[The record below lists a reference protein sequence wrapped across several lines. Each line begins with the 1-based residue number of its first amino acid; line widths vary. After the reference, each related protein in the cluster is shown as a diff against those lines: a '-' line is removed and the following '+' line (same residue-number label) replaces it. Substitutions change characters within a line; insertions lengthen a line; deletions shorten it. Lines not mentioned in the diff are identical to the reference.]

1 MELKQTDFNLDHFRF
16 NIEENGIRINRKKL
30 SSSTE
35 IFIEYEDVGSK
46 IILEK
51 KRKIFWLILSLVFLS
66 FSIYVFIKRLIGGN
80 VGDGAEIFHLSMS
93 LVFFAVF
100 LFTKKNILFLA
111 HADNTNAIEFIGSK
125 RYKDKLDDFIKLLL
139 QKRDKFLVEKY
150 TTLDQLLPY
159 DQQYNTLI
167 WLYNL
172 KLLTKEQLKSKIEEL
187 DKMVINQKNP
197 GRNDLAK
204 IVGFR
209 SNNKINDG
217 EEDIDNED

>member
-1 MELKQTDFNLDHFRF
+1 M
-16 NIEENGIRINRKKL
+16 
-30 SSSTE
+30 
-35 IFIEYEDVGSK
+35 
-46 IILEK
+46 
-51 KRKIFWLILSLVFLS
+51 
-66 FSIYVFIKRLIGGN
+66 
-80 VGDGAEIFHLSMS
+80 
-93 LVFFAVF
+93 
-100 LFTKKNILFLA
+100 
-111 HADNTNAIEFIGSK
+111 
-125 RYKDKLDDFIKLLL
+125 DDFIKLLL

>member
-1 MELKQTDFNLDHFRF
+1 
-16 NIEENGIRINRKKL
+16 
-30 SSSTE
+30 
-35 IFIEYEDVGSK
+35 
-46 IILEK
+46 
-51 KRKIFWLILSLVFLS
+51 
-66 FSIYVFIKRLIGGN
+66 
-80 VGDGAEIFHLSMS
+80 MS

-100 LFTKKNILFLA
+100 LFTRKNILFLA

-167 WLYNL
+167 WLYKL

-187 DKMVINQKNP
+187 DKIVINQKKP
-197 GRNDLAK
+197 GKNDLAK